1 MLLHSNKGVFK
12 GYLSVPAT
20 HLKENMFPKCSVHG
34 ELLCTFKNMGS
45 SRMIDGLT
53 FFSHS

>member
-1 MLLHSNKGVFK
+1 MLPHSNKGVFK

-20 HLKENMFPKCSVHG
+20 HLKEKMFPKCSVHG
-34 ELLCTFKNMGS
+34 ELFCTFKNMGS